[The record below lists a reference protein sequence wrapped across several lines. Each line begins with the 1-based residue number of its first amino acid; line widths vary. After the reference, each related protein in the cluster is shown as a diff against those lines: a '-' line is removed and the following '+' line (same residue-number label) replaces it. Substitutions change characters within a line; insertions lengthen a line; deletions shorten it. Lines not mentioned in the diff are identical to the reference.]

1 VQGGSPVK
9 EDLVVMENLFYGR
22 RIETT
27 FDLKGSLRNRLVR
40 RPDPPQAAAGP
51 NGAGGSGG
59 GASSNASAAT
69 APSVPGTGATAAGN
83 GAAATGT
90 GGAGGSSSAQGPL
103 GSASGADA
111 AGGGG
116 GDAAGSA
123 SGALANNS
131 GNSGNSGNTSAAVA
145 GGAGT
150 TGAGAAAGS
159 AAGGGGGGGGTG
171 GAGGGDGGHAR
182 VAPPAAKAP
191 VLQDQNLIDEYETS
205 PLVVSEY
212 HKRLLT
218 MAVWNDTLLLSGQA
232 VMDYSL
238 LVGIEERNADGTG
251 GEIVVGII
259 DYIRRFTWDKQ
270 VESWVKSGITGK
282 GKNPTVISP
291 DQYKNRFR
299 AAMQSYFLLIP
310 DKFIGKAAVVG
321 DVGARA
327 QQGQGQGQQQHLHQ
341 QQQGSGQGSGQ
352 GQLQH
357 SSTSQQTKH
366 EQHEQQAQKQREVAS
381 HQADLASFAPPMNSE
396 MMSI

>member
-1 VQGGSPVK
+1 
-9 EDLVVMENLFYGR
+9 
-22 RIETT
+22 
-27 FDLKGSLRNRLVR
+27 
-40 RPDPPQAAAGP
+40 
-51 NGAGGSGG
+51 
-59 GASSNASAAT
+59 
-69 APSVPGTGATAAGN
+69 
-83 GAAATGT
+83 
-90 GGAGGSSSAQGPL
+90 
-103 GSASGADA
+103 
-111 AGGGG
+111 
-116 GDAAGSA
+116 
-123 SGALANNS
+123 
-131 GNSGNSGNTSAAVA
+131 
-145 GGAGT
+145 
-150 TGAGAAAGS
+150 
-159 AAGGGGGGGGTG
+159 
-171 GAGGGDGGHAR
+171 
-182 VAPPAAKAP
+182 

>member
-159 AAGGGGGGGGTG
+159 AAGGGGGGGGAG